1 MGPPA
6 PYAGS
11 RPGVRAQ
18 LRARLEPRAIP
29 LGCHDDCGDD
39 KGGATIELGEDWQRH
54 RYLVEFAGGRHDAR
68 ARATARLGWALA
80 VACPGTPMLFMGT
93 EFHQPGYWHDGD
105 DRFGDHRPDWS
116 LSEDG
121 IGREMRRFVGDANRV
136 RRERASLRGDTFA
149 ITHDDPGARVL
160 AFKRWVPGGHDVV
173 LAVANFSD
181 RDHAAAGHGVY
192 TGGQAG
198 RWLELLN
205 TQARIRRLARGGE
218 CRARVGDAGR
228 RSRAHHPGAVE
239 PGAAGADVGRRGE
252 PSLR

>member
-1 MGPPA
+1 MR
-6 PYAGS
+6 Y
-11 RPGVRAQ
+11 
-18 LRARLEPRAIP
+18 P

-68 ARATARLGWALA
+68 ARAKARLGWALA

-116 LSEDG
+116 LSEDD
-121 IGREMRRFVGDANRV
+121 IGREMRRFVGEANRV

-160 AFKRWVPGGHDVV
+160 AFKRWVPGRRDVV

-181 RDHAAAGHGVY
+181 RDYAAAGYGVN
-192 TGGQAG
+192 TGGQEG
-198 RWLELLN
+198 RWVELLN
-205 TQARIRRLARGGE
+205 TQAPEFGGWP
-218 CRARVGDAGR
+218 GR
-228 RSRAHHPGAVE
+228 
-239 PGAAGADVGRRGE
+239 
-252 PSLR
+252 